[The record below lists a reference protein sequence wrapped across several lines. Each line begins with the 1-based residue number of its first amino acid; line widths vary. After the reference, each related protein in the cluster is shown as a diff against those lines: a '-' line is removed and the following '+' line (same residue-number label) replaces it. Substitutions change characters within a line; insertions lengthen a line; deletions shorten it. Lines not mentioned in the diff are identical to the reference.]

1 MLKKKFTRLKYHYR
15 VCVSAFSGQHIQLNF
30 AQPPPISRHMLSY
43 PSVVNVVFESPF
55 SKVSLYCHYP
65 TYKLLYLITHICSV
79 ILCILE
85 NLFELC
91 DTRSLEYRSQM
102 LWVSEAIR
110 FLSRPCDDGV
120 NNNDK
125 YSQGPSGGDMTV
137 AFLLQVHRVIS
148 CPSKQ
153 DRKENSGFFLYCSFL
168 VYDLIKHI
176 SLCLLHPRGE

>member
-1 MLKKKFTRLKYHYR
+1 
-15 VCVSAFSGQHIQLNF
+15 
-30 AQPPPISRHMLSY
+30 MLSY
-43 PSVVNVVFESPF
+43 PSVVNVAFESPF
-55 SKVSLYCHYP
+55 SKVSLYCHYL

-79 ILCILE
+79 VLCILE

-91 DTRSLEYRSQM
+91 DTRSMENRSQM
-102 LWVSEAIR
+102 LWDSEVIR
-110 FLSRPCDDGV
+110 FLSRPCDGGV

-153 DRKENSGFFLYCSFL
+153 DMKENSGFFCCRSFL
-168 VYDLIKHI
+168 GYDLIIHI